1 LIDGQRGQKRQA
13 EGVFEGEVLYSFFI
27 NRKALTACS
36 GKGDV
41 MTNHDCI
48 ELLAELL
55 DVERLAAGS
64 LLTGFSNAIVAE
76 LLAVRKLSLKG
87 LGSFT
92 VNHIPAAK
100 KSTASSIIYTPP
112 CNRLTF
118 SPKMSGADDSVRLA
132 VSRLSMSQA
141 DAEHFAR
148 SLSTLF
154 SGAFQQQREIHLNG
168 LGRFALE
175 QGVYSFFPEHSIEE
189 LLNREYQDL
198 EEVVLP
204 QHQQRSDKG
213 ERKKLRYILPLSA
226 LMIAGVLIVVLN
238 NRYPASV
245 FFASLV
251 KQPENLASAVGQK
264 SPEMAATLSAQV
276 LHPDPSSAGGTDSL
290 VLEKDDF
297 TIILASFRK
306 ESTVRQERLRFASKG
321 VIAFVCPPVVRK
333 TKYYRLMTG
342 RFASRH
348 EASERFR
355 QLPEKTA
362 RNSYIHQV
370 IERVVLHGEKGL

>member
-1 LIDGQRGQKRQA
+1 
-13 EGVFEGEVLYSFFI
+13 
-27 NRKALTACS
+27 
-36 GKGDV
+36 
-41 MTNHDCI
+41 MTNHDYI
-48 ELLAELL
+48 EQLAVLL
-55 DVERLAAGS
+55 DVERQTARS
-64 LLTGFSNAIVAE
+64 LLTGFSHAIVAE

-87 LGSFT
+87 LGSFV

-100 KSTASSIIYTPP
+100 KGTASSIIYTPP
-112 CNRLTF
+112 SNRLTF
-118 SPKMSGADDSVRLA
+118 SRKMSGADDTVRLA

-141 DAEHFAR
+141 DAERFAR
-148 SLSTLF
+148 SLAVFF
-154 SGAFQQQREIHLNG
+154 SGAFQQQREMLLNG
-168 LGRFALE
+168 LGRFGLE
-175 QGVYSFFPEHSIEE
+175 QGVYSFFPERSLEE

-204 QHQQRSDKG
+204 RNQQRSDKG

-238 NRYPASV
+238 NHNPASV
-245 FFASLV
+245 FFAFLS

-264 SPEMAATLSAQV
+264 GPVVAATLSAQV
-276 LHPDPSSAGGTDSL
+276 LHPDPLSAGAADSL
-290 VLEKDDF
+290 MLEKDDY
-297 TIILASFRK
+297 TIVLASFRK
-306 ESTVRQERLRFASKG
+306 ESTVRQEQLRFASKG
-321 VIAFVCPPVVRK
+321 VITFVCPPVVRK

-355 QLPEKTA
+355 QLPAKTA

-370 IERVVLHGEKGL
+370 TERVVLHGEKGF